1 MTLSIS
7 MEIPDNIEIRAL
19 PIQQST
25 TELLK
30 VSDGYVPLQRE
41 GLLTKRRA
49 LKQALVKFNSCSTL
63 YVQGLLTNL
72 DLRDILMRYGIHYGT
87 PNEVSTYIASRVSW
101 RKEY

>member
-1 MTLSIS
+1 VIRSIS
-7 MEIPDNIEIRAL
+7 MEIPDNIEIRSL

-30 VSDGYVPLQRE
+30 VSDSYVPLQRE

-72 DLRDILMRYGIHYGT
+72 DLRDILMRYAIHCSS
-87 PNEVSTYIASRVSW
+87 PE
-101 RKEY
+101 

>member
-1 MTLSIS
+1 
-7 MEIPDNIEIRAL
+7 MEMPENIEIRSL
-19 PIQQST
+19 PVQQST

-30 VSDGYVPLQRE
+30 ASNSYIPLQRE

-72 DLRDILMRYGIHYGT
+72 DLRDILLRYEIRNGNLNG
-87 PNEVSTYIASRVSW
+87 VSTDIVLRVSW
-101 RKEY
+101 RKKF